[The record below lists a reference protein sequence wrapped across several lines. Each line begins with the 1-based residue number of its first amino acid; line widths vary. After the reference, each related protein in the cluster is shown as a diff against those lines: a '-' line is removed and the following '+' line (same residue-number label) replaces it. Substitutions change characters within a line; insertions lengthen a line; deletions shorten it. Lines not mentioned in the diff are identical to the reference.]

1 MTTAKLFANGQ
12 SQAVRLPR
20 EYRFSGNE
28 VGVARLGEMVVLF
41 PKERNLEIFKAAE
54 PVTDD
59 FAEAVLSARAAET
72 PSAPRETL
80 GSSCS
85 IQISVSLL

>member
-12 SQAVRLPR
+12 SQAVRLPK
-20 EYRFSGNE
+20 EYRFSGTE

-41 PKERNLEIFKAAE
+41 PKERNREIFAATE

-59 FAEAVLSARAAET
+59 FAEAILNARAIET
-72 PSAPRETL
+72 PSAA
-80 GSSCS
+80 SS
-85 IQISVSLL
+85 SLVASRL

>member
-41 PKERNLEIFKAAE
+41 PKERNWEIFAATD

-59 FAEAVLSARAAET
+59 FAEAILNARASEI

-80 GSSCS
+80 
-85 IQISVSLL
+85 

>member
-41 PKERNLEIFKAAE
+41 PKERNWEIFAATE

-59 FAEAVLSARAAET
+59 FAEAIMNARTNEA
-72 PSAPRETL
+72 PSAPRENL
-80 GSSCS
+80 
-85 IQISVSLL
+85 

>member
-20 EYRFSGNE
+20 EYRFSGTE

-41 PKERNLEIFKAAE
+41 PKDSNWEIFKATK

-59 FAEAVLSARAAET
+59 FAEAILSARAGET
-72 PSAPRETL
+72 PSAPREA
-80 GSSCS
+80 
-85 IQISVSLL
+85 I

>member
-20 EYRFSGNE
+20 EYRFSGEE

-41 PKERNLEIFKAAE
+41 PKDRNIEIFMAAK

-59 FAEAVLSARAAET
+59 FADAVLSARANET
-72 PSAPRETL
+72 TSAPRENL
-80 GSSCS
+80 
-85 IQISVSLL
+85 